1 MKILSDNPYRILG
14 VFANSSRRDIV
25 ANKGK
30 MAAFLKVGRDV
41 SFPLDVTGL
50 FGDIKRTEESVND
63 AESRLAIAKDQ
74 VKYAQFWF
82 LKLTPSDD
90 VAFNHLFSGN
100 AKQAIE
106 IWEKQDSISS
116 LQNRLVVYLALG
128 DRHNVFS
135 MAEKLYCEFGE
146 NYIKILGVSNT
157 VVMTNIELSHQ
168 FIDTL
173 SDDVDILILANYVS
187 DSSWKSYINQKAV
200 NLLIE
205 KISSE
210 VEKTK
215 SVDHKDSKAR
225 INAAINLVSETKEHF
240 SQLKSILSS
249 TDPQFQMI
257 ADKLGL
263 EILQCGIDYFNN
275 SEDDEAPYTTMKM
288 QKYAQSIVVGTL
300 AKQRCEENVKILQ
313 KIIDDLPPK
322 DVIAED
328 NAIKVELSRYT
339 RLPDTISYA
348 INLLNKTKPHVQ
360 SIKSKLGATN
370 SYYLK
375 ISTLIVQ
382 NALHNV
388 VEEVNAVQND
398 PMIALGLRYG
408 RGLDSASLSRLK
420 AVFRDAWKATS
431 IMDGFDLEP
440 SFKSHYND
448 NRNTLKSM
456 CNQLAI
462 STESKTENTQA
473 GESLWDF
480 LKSHQSSGMEAA
492 VIMIILGVIIG
503 YLIYCF
509 NKNPYMID
517 VNEKWNYIY
526 AGAAIG
532 SMSLFCI
539 IVDDKKRYDTSLFSR
554 FGCVGAIIIIYYKI
568 FKVIKLAI
576 DGIKEA

>member
-90 VAFNHLFSGN
+90 DAFNHLFSGN

-128 DRHNVFS
+128 DRHNAFS

-215 SVDHKDSKAR
+215 SVDHKDSKASC
-225 INAAINLVSETKEHF
+225 N
-240 SQLKSILSS
+240 KS
-249 TDPQFQMI
+249 
-257 ADKLGL
+257 
-263 EILQCGIDYFNN
+263 
-275 SEDDEAPYTTMKM
+275 
-288 QKYAQSIVVGTL
+288 
-300 AKQRCEENVKILQ
+300 CE
-313 KIIDDLPPK
+313 
-322 DVIAED
+322 
-328 NAIKVELSRYT
+328 
-339 RLPDTISYA
+339 
-348 INLLNKTKPHVQ
+348 
-360 SIKSKLGATN
+360 
-370 SYYLK
+370 
-375 ISTLIVQ
+375 
-382 NALHNV
+382 
-388 VEEVNAVQND
+388 
-398 PMIALGLRYG
+398 
-408 RGLDSASLSRLK
+408 
-420 AVFRDAWKATS
+420 
-431 IMDGFDLEP
+431 
-440 SFKSHYND
+440 
-448 NRNTLKSM
+448 
-456 CNQLAI
+456 
-462 STESKTENTQA
+462 
-473 GESLWDF
+473 
-480 LKSHQSSGMEAA
+480 
-492 VIMIILGVIIG
+492 
-503 YLIYCF
+503 
-509 NKNPYMID
+509 
-517 VNEKWNYIY
+517 
-526 AGAAIG
+526 
-532 SMSLFCI
+532 
-539 IVDDKKRYDTSLFSR
+539 
-554 FGCVGAIIIIYYKI
+554 
-568 FKVIKLAI
+568 
-576 DGIKEA
+576 